1 MYNCRRPKHIGNEYI
16 SAILIKICPNWEYL
30 MDFVRGRFYMNTNI
44 LFSEMEKES
53 LLTNAQFDRL
63 EGTDT
68 ILNSTED
75 IELVMDF
82 SEEKPRI
89 LQGIRG
95 SFEYTGA
102 PIINAELGTDKP
114 RNIYCLYSIWHGY
127 KNNVIT
133 KVDERI
139 LNGLGEYFAI
149 ILNKEE
155 FLNRVKKAVDKIP
168 YKLKS
173 DIQYGFVNYIDTK
186 HEPYIELGPFRKD
199 KKFIYQNE
207 FRIALELDRKPE
219 PLKYF
224 EVGDLSDIV
233 LVGKTKYLLDI
244 KFEDNT
250 IKIGNSQIPV
260 KFKNI

>member
-1 MYNCRRPKHIGNEYI
+1 MYDIYKPKHIGNEYNN
-16 SAILIKICPNWEYL
+16 AILIKICPKWEYL

-44 LFSEMEKES
+44 LFSKMEKEGS
-53 LLTNAQFDRL
+53 LTNAQFDRL
-63 EGTDT
+63 EGTET
-68 ILNSTED
+68 ILNSTKD

-82 SEEKPRI
+82 SEEKPKI

-95 SFEYTGA
+95 TFEYKGT
-102 PIINAELGTDKP
+102 PIINAELGRNKP

-127 KNNVIT
+127 KNNMIT

-139 LNGLGEYFAI
+139 LSGFGEYFALI
-149 ILNKEE
+149 RDKEE
-155 FLNRVKKAVDKIP
+155 FLNRVKKAVNKIP

-173 DIQYGFVNYIDTK
+173 DIGYGFVDYIDTNHK
-186 HEPYIELGPFRKD
+186 PYIELGPFRKD
-199 KKFIYQNE
+199 KKYIYQNE
-207 FRIALELDRKPE
+207 FRIVLELDRKPE

-244 KFEDNT
+244 KLEDNT
-250 IKIGNSQIPV
+250 IKIGNSEIH
-260 KFKNI
+260 II